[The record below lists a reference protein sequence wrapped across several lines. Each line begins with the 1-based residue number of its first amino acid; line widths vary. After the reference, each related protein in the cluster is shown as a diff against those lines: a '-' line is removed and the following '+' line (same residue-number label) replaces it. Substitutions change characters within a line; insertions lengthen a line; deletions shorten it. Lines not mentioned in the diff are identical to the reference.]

1 MTLKFSNVRGAMRY
15 NGGTMFDNPPPPFNC
30 NPLLVAVMRHCAL
43 MLEARCMER
52 ARLTRDE
59 NAAQDQASGRT
70 PEEEVRE
77 QG

>member
-1 MTLKFSNVRGAMRY
+1 
-15 NGGTMFDNPPPPFNC
+15 
-30 NPLLVAVMRHCAL
+30 MRHCAL